1 MQENRAKVYAQ
12 VRFCCLIQK
21 NIVPLPRKCKLKII
35 HYMKYTYHL
44 TIPYQDVDA
53 SRRIRLYTMEN
64 YLLNVAGKTADQM
77 GIGIPTLLPMNYTWI
92 ITHLNLEMLYLP
104 KHNEEIIVET
114 WIERNA
120 HMLSVRDF
128 RIYQSQQDGSQQL
141 IGCAKTVWAVLDLTT
156 REIVNIFDHEMFD
169 GSVDGELLNMARA
182 ARLRPIQLDNLED
195 DTEALQAGE
204 VLHEIQY
211 SDVDYN
217 RHCNS
222 CKYLEWMVN
231 ALQAFDNQK
240 PFRLDINYVKELYQG
255 DKMWTRFLKTN
266 NAVQYQQVDENGT
279 TCCSAKISEIENVS
293 C

>member
-1 MQENRAKVYAQ
+1 
-12 VRFCCLIQK
+12 
-21 NIVPLPRKCKLKII
+21 
-35 HYMKYTYHL
+35 MKYRHL
-44 TIPYQDVDA
+44 IVVPYQDVDA
-53 SRRIRLYTMEN
+53 TRRLRLYSMEN
-64 YLLNVAGKTADQM
+64 YLLNIAGKVADEM
-77 GIGIPTLLPMNYTWI
+77 GIGIPALLPMNYTWI
-92 ITHLNLEMLYLP
+92 ITHLNMEMLYLP
-104 KHNEEIIVET
+104 KHGEEIVVET

-128 RIYQSQQDGSQQL
+128 RIYRGSGTGNQESDNEGLEL
-141 IGCAKTVWAVLDLTT
+141 IGCAKSVWAVLNLTS

-169 GSVDGELLNMARA
+169 GAVDGEVLNMTRA
-182 ARLRPIQLDNLED
+182 PRFKPINLDNLED
-195 DTEALQAGE
+195 AEAQTGE
-204 VLHEIQY
+204 ILHEIQY

-231 ALQAFDNQK
+231 AMMAFDNQK

-255 DKMWTRFLKTN
+255 DTMYTRFLKTN

-279 TCCSAKISEIENVS
+279 TCCNAIISQIENIS